1 MLLLLRVTLS
11 APATTLPS
19 LEPNALAPFGFPPA
33 TAVPHDECAVVLA
46 RPSESTVELFALG
59 ADRALHHRRRTNG
72 NWSEWNP
79 ITLPGNVLG
88 GPAVATDGAG
98 RLHVMARGPDNR
110 LWHTQQTPEARSN
123 GSLVEGA
130 AAEGAKGAAK
140 VTAWS
145 QWQRAGTTVA
155 DSSALSSPTLT
166 VGADG
171 RVHALALGEGR
182 GVWHGVVPPD
192 SNVPWQWEA
201 LGGVWASKPAA
212 IADALGALHVLVVGT
227 DGALWAARL
236 AAGGDGGA
244 SQWTAWASLGGRFAS
259 VPKISALRQAAGGL
273 RVVARA
279 ANRTFAASALRL
291 ATNGGTGQ
299 WGALSTLPGRPW
311 ASGAAVLPAADGGV
325 EVSARAADLAIWHV
339 SVAADGTAR
348 RAPQSLG
355 GRFSATPAVMQV
367 SPTPSPTP
375 NRSPNSNPK
384 PNPTRTP
391 TPNQGADG
399 VLEVFARGFDQQ
411 IWLRKQQP
419 ALATALASTPITAA
433 RQQQQQ
439 QPQTAEAAA
448 AAGGWGEWASLGGD
462 FLPFPC

>member
-1 MLLLLRVTLS
+1 MPKGACVGTWC
-11 APATTLPS
+11 
-19 LEPNALAPFGFPPA
+19 LAKVA
-33 TAVPHDECAVVLA
+33 DSTAFDH
-46 RPSESTVELFALG
+46 SGTS
-59 ADRALHHRRRTNG
+59 G

-88 GPAVATDGAG
+88 GPAVANDGAG

-110 LWHTQQTPEARSN
+110 LWHTQQQPQARSN

-130 AAEGAKGAAK
+130 AAEGAAAEGAEGPAE

-145 QWQRAGTTVA
+145 QWQRAGTTAA

-166 VGADG
+166 VGTDG
-171 RVHALALGEGR
+171 RIHAFALGEGR
-182 GVWHGVVPPD
+182 GVWHGMVPLD
-192 SNVPWQWEA
+192 SDAAWQWEA

-212 IADALGALHVLVVGT
+212 VADASGALHVLVLGT
-227 DGALWAARL
+227 DGALWASQL
-236 AAGGDGGA
+236 PVDGDGGA
-244 SQWTAWASLGGRFAS
+244 NQWTAWASLGGRFAS

-355 GRFSATPAVMQV
+355 GRFSATPAVMQACIDKTD
-367 SPTPSPTP
+367 STALGTQNRQP
-375 NRSPNSNPK
+375 NRLPPLTHETY
-384 PNPTRTP
+384 TR
-391 TPNQGADG
+391 
-399 VLEVFARGFDQQ
+399 
-411 IWLRKQQP
+411 
-419 ALATALASTPITAA
+419 
-433 RQQQQQ
+433 
-439 QPQTAEAAA
+439 
-448 AAGGWGEWASLGGD
+448 
-462 FLPFPC
+462 